1 MKTPISIINWL
12 EHNEIIND
20 LLNQE
25 DSLTAHTMDQ
35 GFEAEVIRIN
45 SDQESYV
52 LKTWNKESRPDVQ
65 FQYRLLDVL
74 SERGVAVSKPVGW
87 GINPEGYKVLLTGF
101 DGTPIHKMNT
111 RKMKELASLLA
122 KIHKIRVE
130 EIEIYNCQNTI
141 LSATFSLKPK
151 NNLIFLMY

>member
-35 GFEAEVIRIN
+35 GFEAEVLRIN

-52 LKTWNKESRPDVQ
+52 LKTWNKESDRMSSFNIVYWMFYP
-65 FQYRLLDVL
+65 
-74 SERGVAVSKPVGW
+74 
-87 GINPEGYKVLLTGF
+87 N
-101 DGTPIHKMNT
+101 
-111 RKMKELASLLA
+111 
-122 KIHKIRVE
+122 E
-130 EIEIYNCQNTI
+130 E
-141 LSATFSLKPK
+141 
-151 NNLIFLMY
+151 